1 MSKITELIQPKNLEE
16 NRPISSN
23 EYSNLAENRIKIP
36 AIATLL
42 QRACSKEKQYLKN
55 LLDFKLNV
63 IVE

>member
-23 EYSNLAENRIKIP
+23 EYSNLAENRIKKP

-42 QRACSKEKQYLKN
+42 QRACSKEKKYLKN
-55 LLDFKLNV
+55 LHDFKLNM